1 MSTAR
6 IKGSLYRKIVVFGIL
21 VSVIVFVITAVLF
34 GVVYVNVTLNTY
46 NERMA
51 KCAAVCQDLYKN
63 TGLNFSEFAGYR
75 VARKRFRDNLGEFAN
90 SYDLK
95 YLYIYIPSRN
105 MEMRTYMFS
114 VATDPAEDEAV
125 ARERDY
131 GTMINKPLRDIEKQV
146 YEGKIPSGRSYTSNE
161 YGSVYTWYFPIKDE
175 YGDIVALL
183 AMDLDITSYVTSV
196 VAYGTLMITPVILVM
211 MVILSL
217 LLFYLKKR
225 IFNPIGKLSDKM
237 DNYDPDTPPD
247 LSDIARVGE
256 IGYITDSFESMS
268 DSIRQ
273 YVKDIRV
280 LSEEKANSS
289 AELNIARRIQMGI
302 VPDHFEIKDAL
313 YEVSAYANPAKE
325 VGGDFYSFF
334 RSGRY
339 LYFMI
344 GDVSGKGIAAS
355 MFMSVALS
363 IVREKL
369 RAGMTPAE
377 ALNSSNDILC
387 EENPEGMFVTL
398 FAGIFDPYIGE
409 LRFANAGHTK
419 PVLISDEVRF
429 LDPDPGI
436 ALGLFED
443 TDIKDD
449 FIFIRK
455 GESIMLYTDGA
466 TDAVNPSSEFFGE
479 DRILETVSPEYG
491 AENTKVLVDSIK
503 GFACNTP
510 QFDDT
515 TIITIAHTDAPDKC
529 VTRELPPVLE
539 SFDLF
544 KDDIVGM
551 IGMSA
556 ATRKILL
563 ACEEAFANIVS
574 YSGADIIGARC
585 TIVDNDLVVRFEDNG
600 IPFDPLN
607 AVLPEKDFDDL
618 DTGGMGIIILRKTA
632 KDILY
637 FRIGSKNLL
646 TITFGT

>member
-1 MSTAR
+1 MSTAH

-21 VSVIVFVITAVLF
+21 ISLAVFIITAVL
-34 GVVYVNVTLNTY
+34 VVVLYVNMTLNTY

-51 KCAAVCQDLYKN
+51 KCAGVCQDLYDN
-63 TGLNFSEFAGYR
+63 TGVYFNEFSGYR
-75 VARKRFRDNLGEFAN
+75 VARKRFRENLREIAY

-95 YLYIYIPSRN
+95 YMYLYHPGRKEDTRMY
-105 MEMRTYMFS
+105 YFC
-114 VATDPAEDEAV
+114 VASDPDDDKVVAE
-125 ARERDY
+125 ERDY
-131 GTMINKPLRDIEKQV
+131 GTTINKPLRDIEEKV
-146 YEGKIPSGRSYTSNE
+146 YNGSIPYGRAYTANN
-161 YGSVYTWYFPIKDE
+161 YGAVYTWYFPIKDE
-175 YGDIVALL
+175 HGSIVALL
-183 AMDLDITSYVTSV
+183 ALDVDITSYVSSI
-196 VAYGTLMITPVILVM
+196 ALYGSLMLSPVILVM

-217 LLFYLKKR
+217 LLFYLKRR

-443 TDIKDD
+443 SDIKDD

-491 AENTKVLVDSIK
+491 AENTRVLVDSIK

-529 VTRELPPVLE
+529 VTRDLPPVLE

-563 ACEEAFANIVS
+563 ACEEAFANMVS

-585 TIVDNDLVVRFEDNG
+585 TIVDKDLVVRFEDNG

-637 FRIGSKNLL
+637 FRIGGKNLL